1 MQRAWGSCSLSEAAL
16 QKLGAGTRSRAERI
30 QLRCLLYARSGH
42 EVFQQR
48 KTGTPGGAFHFLLC
62 LEINVKFFAGS
73 AEVSNLFRLVE
84 ILRNLFQRLV
94 EFGIGQ
100 AERAQIGRIALQP
113 ARRRWSTCQ
122 CSPAQDRGH
131 EKNRQQNCS
140 HAKSTFLELDA
151 RGVLCLRVVEGLNT
165 SRCRVTN

>member
-1 MQRAWGSCSLSEAAL
+1 VQRAWGSCSLSEA
-16 QKLGAGTRSRAERI
+16 
-30 QLRCLLYARSGH
+30 
-42 EVFQQR
+42 
-48 KTGTPGGAFHFLLC
+48 GTPGGVVRSIFLLC
-62 LEINVKFFAGS
+62 LEIDVKFFAGS

-100 AERAQIGRIALQP
+100 AERAQIGWIALHP

-122 CSPAQDRGH
+122 CGPAQDRGH
-131 EKNRQQNCS
+131 EKHRQQNCS
-140 HAKSTFLELDA
+140 HAKSTFLELDP

-165 SRCRVTN
+165 SRCLSQTRMRLAFTYRARRFSCFAWGWR